1 MSSILRTLV
10 LTCLLALGV
19 VPTLAQTEGELT
31 AKGRILPSVGPGLR
45 AIKRGSNGHLY
56 VLQSPSPGVVVFDE
70 GGKALLQIGA
80 GLAASSTTK
89 VRPANVI
96 FGEDCDVDAEGRIYV
111 ADRGANQ
118 VLVFSAEGSLLRSI
132 AVAAPVSVA
141 ALPEGEVAVAT
152 LREPHLVVVY
162 DKNGRDVREFGE
174 PEQLSD
180 LPEMNRTLSVGQLT
194 TDGRGHLYYGFN
206 YLPEP
211 TVRQYDRYGYAAG
224 QDIQFTNLDA
234 LPEAVAMRREIVR
247 QEKRGGTPSF
257 KPVLTAVGVDPD
269 NGDVWV
275 ALHNTL
281 LHFDKEG
288 NRRATFFLHTPEGA
302 RLEAT
307 TILVEKSRLIIGGDP
322 LGLYAFEK
330 PKNEFTSSE
339 Q

>member
-1 MSSILRTLV
+1 M
-10 LTCLLALGV
+10 LLA
-19 VPTLAQTEGELT
+19 VPALAQTEGELT
-31 AKGRILPSVGPGLR
+31 AKGRVLPSVGPGLR
-45 AIKRGSNGHLY
+45 AIKRGSDGHLY
-56 VLQSPSPGVVVFDE
+56 VLQSPAPGLIVFDE

-80 GLAASSTTK
+80 GLAASSATK

-96 FGEDCDVDAEGRIYV
+96 FGEDCDVSSEGRIYV

-118 VLVFSAEGSLLRSI
+118 VLVFSGEGTLLRSMP
-132 AVAAPVSVA
+132 VPAPVSVA
-141 ALPEGEVAVAT
+141 ALQEGEVAVAT
-152 LREPHLVVVY
+152 LREPHLVVVF

-180 LPEMNRTLSVGQLT
+180 LPDLNRTLSVGRLA
-194 TDGRGHLYYGFN
+194 TDGHGHLYYAFD

-211 TVRQYDRYGYAAG
+211 TVRQYDRNGYAAG

-275 ALHNTL
+275 GLHNTL
-281 LHFDKEG
+281 LHFDKDG
-288 NRRATFFLHTPEGA
+288 NRRASYFLHTPEGA
-302 RLEAT
+302 RIDASA
-307 TILVEKSRLIIGGDP
+307 ILVEKARLIIGADP
-322 LGLYAFEK
+322 LGLYEFEK

-339 Q
+339 R